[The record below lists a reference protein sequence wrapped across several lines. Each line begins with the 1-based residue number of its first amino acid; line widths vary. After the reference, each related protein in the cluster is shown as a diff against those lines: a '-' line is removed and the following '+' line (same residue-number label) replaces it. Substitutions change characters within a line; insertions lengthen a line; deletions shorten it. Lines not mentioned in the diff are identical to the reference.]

1 MTAAFVSGPRQYAS
15 KLAGLL
21 IDAGARP
28 LWAPCVEI
36 SALDDPNQISQL
48 RTVLSDLSQFTHI
61 AFSSKNGI
69 NAVLHELEHLHGTS
83 AKSVLQESGARLCA
97 LGADA
102 LALEQAGYDVHVK
115 PQEASTQGLV
125 RELVSRGELEGA
137 RVLCPVPHVTG
148 TTSSCQSHVLHVNS
162 RVNVPLCLSSE
173 AHPRAA
179 CLLPATATAARGWAS
194 HSRVA
199 SHHQRCH

>member
-1 MTAAFVSGPRQYAS
+1 MPRWCQRELALDTHRREVPGQQNATTEALLAGPRQYAS

-28 LWAPCVEI
+28 LWVPCVEI
-36 SALDDPNQISQL
+36 SALDDPNQIAQL

-69 NAVLHELEHLHGTS
+69 NAVLHELESLHGTS
-83 AKSVLQESGARLCA
+83 AKSVLEDSGVRLCA

-102 LALEQAGYDVHVK
+102 QALEQAGYDVHVK

-125 RELVSRGELEGA
+125 RELASRGELDGA

-148 TTSSCQSHVLHVNS
+148 MPAVPDK
-162 RVNVPLCLSSE
+162 RVC
-173 AHPRAA
+173 A
-179 CLLPATATAARGWAS
+179 LLL
-194 HSRVA
+194 
-199 SHHQRCH
+199 